1 MGEGLGPWLRA
12 HLALVYGFLYL
23 PIAVLFVMSFNAS
36 GLPTVWGGF
45 TFDWYRELVQHQA
58 IIAGARTSVLIALG
72 ATLAATVIGT
82 LLALGLE
89 RVGTRLAL
97 DALVLAPAI
106 VPDVVLAISLLAF
119 YTLIQFT
126 LGTVSVL
133 LAHILFNIAFVAAI
147 VRVRLHNLDPS
158 LEEASLDLGANELR
172 TFFGVTFPL
181 ILPGV
186 VAAALLAFTLSLD
199 EFVLA
204 FFTAGPRTQTLPI
217 VIYGM
222 VRFGVPPTVNALAV
236 VLITISFTLIVVSQR
251 LTLKA
256 RR

>member
-1 MGEGLGPWLRA
+1 MSDRVGPWLRA
-12 HLALVYGFLYL
+12 HLVVVYGFLYL
-23 PIAVLFVMSFNAS
+23 PIVVLFVMSFNAS
-36 GLPTVWGGF
+36 GLPTAWGGF
-45 TFDWYRELVQHQA
+45 TFEWYQELAQHRA
-58 IIAGARTSVLIALG
+58 IINGARTSVMVALG
-72 ATLAATVIGT
+72 ATVVATVIGT

-89 RVGTRLAL
+89 RVKTGLVL

-106 VPDVVLAISLLAF
+106 VPDIVLAISLLAF

-158 LEEASLDLGANELR
+158 LEEASLDLGASELR
-172 TFFGVTFPL
+172 TFFGVTLPL

-186 VAAALLAFTLSLD
+186 LAGALLAFTLSLD

-236 VLITISFTLIVVSQR
+236 VLITFSFTVIIASQR
-251 LTLKA
+251 LALRT